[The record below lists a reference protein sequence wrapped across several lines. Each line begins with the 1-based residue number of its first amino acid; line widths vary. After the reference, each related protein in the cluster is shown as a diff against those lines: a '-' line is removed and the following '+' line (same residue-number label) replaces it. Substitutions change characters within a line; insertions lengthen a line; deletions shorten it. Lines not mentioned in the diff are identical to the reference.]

1 MDFFRTNWIAVIAST
16 VAGMALGFVWYG
28 MLFLSTWAAGNGFTF
43 DETHTKAFKNGVE
56 VVPNMG
62 MQMGGNALGMV
73 VFALLMN
80 WLLRRQGVSTWQG
93 GATTGA
99 VVGLIGMVGVFVGN
113 LYSMAPTSLSV
124 CDGCYTLVL
133 FTIIG
138 AIMGGMKRPD

>member
-1 MDFFRTNWIAVIAST
+1 MDQSQQ
-16 VAGMALGFVWYG
+16 
-28 MLFLSTWAAGNGFTF
+28 
-43 DETHTKAFKNGVE
+43 KAFKDGVE
-56 VVPNMG
+56 MAPNMG

-73 VFALLMN
+73 VYALLMN

-99 VVGLIGMVGVFVGN
+99 VIGFIGCVSVFVGN

-124 CDGCYTLVL
+124 CDGLYTLVL